1 MPAQYG
7 EFVPYDPGRNGQ
19 GPACPPT
26 IPEPAVP
33 PEITVPPQQ
42 AAVGPDFCARLDSVA
57 DIMDSIGA
65 RIRDTSKAIDPDAV
79 YTLIEAIYQRGALT
93 SEGAHPP
100 GALRDRID
108 AALGKIDLGGV
119 LASWQ
124 SAAGLFRTVASD
136 RYLNMLACRYLLQ
149 CLYDTAVSW
158 GAAESTS
165 KGRGTSLS
173 AGASIGA

>member
-1 MPAQYG
+1 MPGQHG

-19 GPACPPT
+19 AVECPAP

-33 PEITVPPQQ
+33 PETTVPPQQ
-42 AAVGPDFCARLDSVA
+42 AAAGQDFCARLDSVA
-57 DIMDSIGA
+57 DIMDAIGA
-65 RIRDTSKAIDPDAV
+65 RIRDTNNAIDPDAV
-79 YTLIEAIYQRGALT
+79 YTLIETIYQRGALT

-100 GALRDRID
+100 GAIRDRID
-108 AALGKIDLGGV
+108 AALARIDLGGV

-124 SAAGLFRTVASD
+124 SAAGLFRTVATD

-149 CLYDTAVSW
+149 CLYDYAVSW

-173 AGASIGA
+173 ASASIGA